1 MEARAMNSIPQ
12 EQMQVETKITDF
24 LKEYGVGNLLYS
36 VGARKTTGFAVLKIF
51 AFVFGVLFTN
61 RSAYMQM
68 LLAGEKIAFHKDTLY
83 RFLNSCHTNWRRFTI
98 LLASRIIS
106 KTIEPLTSSERRNV
120 FIIDDS
126 FFSRSRSKKVE
137 LLAKVYDH
145 AHGIY
150 ANGYRMLTLG
160 WSDGNSFLP
169 LSYCQLSTENAA
181 NRINEASSKI
191 DPRTSG
197 GRQRKMAQ
205 QKATTV
211 ILTLLKEAV
220 AHHIPAK
227 HVLFDTWFCSPSS
240 LIAIKALGLD
250 VIAMAKKSPKMLYK
264 INGIKQSAMQ
274 IYKQHRKRP
283 GKSKY
288 LLSVDAAVEK
298 DGKSQ
303 PVRLVYVRN
312 RNKKTEYLVLVT
324 TDMTLSPEEIIQ
336 LYGKRWNIEVF
347 FKVCKSYLW
356 LEKDCRALSYD
367 AITAHTAIVFARY
380 MLFAVEERRSKDDRT
395 IGELF
400 YLCIDE
406 LADIKY
412 QEALRLILV
421 TLVELADSSVCITS
435 SSDMKMLIQSFM
447 NDLPEIWTNALKKCA

>member
-1 MEARAMNSIPQ
+1 MVGSLLRLYK
-12 EQMQVETKITDF
+12 KIGTDA
-24 LKEYGVGNLLYS
+24 KEV
-36 VGARKTTGFAVLKIF
+36 
-51 AFVFGVLFTN
+51 AFVPIGK
-61 RSAYMQM
+61 M
-68 LLAGEKIAFHKDTLY
+68 Y
-83 RFLNSCHTNWRRFTI
+83 R
-98 LLASRIIS
+98 
-106 KTIEPLTSSERRNV
+106 
-120 FIIDDS
+120 D
-126 FFSRSRSKKVE
+126 FFS
-137 LLAKVYDH
+137 
-145 AHGIY
+145 
-150 ANGYRMLTLG
+150 
-160 WSDGNSFLP
+160 
-169 LSYCQLSTENAA
+169 
-181 NRINEASSKI
+181 
-191 DPRTSG
+191 
-197 GRQRKMAQ
+197 
-205 QKATTV
+205 
-211 ILTLLKEAV
+211 
-220 AHHIPAK
+220 
-227 HVLFDTWFCSPSS
+227 
-240 LIAIKALGLD
+240 GL
-250 VIAMAKKSPKMLYK
+250 
-264 INGIKQSAMQ
+264 
-274 IYKQHRKRP
+274 

-347 FKVCKSYLW
+347 FKVCKSYLR

>member
-1 MEARAMNSIPQ
+1 
-12 EQMQVETKITDF
+12 
-24 LKEYGVGNLLYS
+24 
-36 VGARKTTGFAVLKIF
+36 
-51 AFVFGVLFTN
+51 
-61 RSAYMQM
+61 
-68 LLAGEKIAFHKDTLY
+68 
-83 RFLNSCHTNWRRFTI
+83 
-98 LLASRIIS
+98 
-106 KTIEPLTSSERRNV
+106 
-120 FIIDDS
+120 
-126 FFSRSRSKKVE
+126 
-137 LLAKVYDH
+137 
-145 AHGIY
+145 
-150 ANGYRMLTLG
+150 
-160 WSDGNSFLP
+160 
-169 LSYCQLSTENAA
+169 
-181 NRINEASSKI
+181 
-191 DPRTSG
+191 
-197 GRQRKMAQ
+197 
-205 QKATTV
+205 
-211 ILTLLKEAV
+211 
-220 AHHIPAK
+220 
-227 HVLFDTWFCSPSS
+227 
-240 LIAIKALGLD
+240 
-250 VIAMAKKSPKMLYK
+250 
-264 INGIKQSAMQ
+264 MQ

-347 FKVCKSYLW
+347 FKVCKAYLR